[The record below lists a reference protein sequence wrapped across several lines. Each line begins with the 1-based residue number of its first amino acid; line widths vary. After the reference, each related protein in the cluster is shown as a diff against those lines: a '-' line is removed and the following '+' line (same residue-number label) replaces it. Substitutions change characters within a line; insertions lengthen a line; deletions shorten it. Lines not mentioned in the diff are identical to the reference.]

1 MANGSATGK
10 KSKVAASL
18 IVGVVLGVVVAGLLA
33 WYMTQKNPAS
43 FKVPPVA
50 PEAAKPVPA
59 PAATAPTAPARPAQQ
74 FEFYRELPDKAD
86 GANKVDRVVKPSAP
100 PAPKVKPSAPATD
113 TTPYFVQAGSFQS
126 AADAEKLKA
135 KLALA
140 GFEATVQS
148 VDLPGKGIWHR
159 VRLGPYRGLAAANE
173 TIASLKLNGV
183 ANAAAMHAQ

>member
-59 PAATAPTAPARPAQQ
+59 PAATAPTAPARSEQQ
-74 FEFYRELPDKAD
+74 FEFFQILPDKAD
-86 GANKVDRVVKPSAP
+86 GAVKRSAP
-100 PAPKVKPSAPATD
+100 PAPAVKPGVPTTD

-126 AADAEKLKA
+126 AADADKLKA